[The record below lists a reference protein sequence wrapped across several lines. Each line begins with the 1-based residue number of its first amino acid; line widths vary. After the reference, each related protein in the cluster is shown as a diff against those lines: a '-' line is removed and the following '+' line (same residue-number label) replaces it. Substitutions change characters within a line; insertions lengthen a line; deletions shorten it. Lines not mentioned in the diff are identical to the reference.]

1 MPFTILTAQDVQT
14 ALPMR
19 DAIDAMRKAFGLLAS
34 GEAHAPLRTA
44 IEIPKHDAV
53 TLVMPAYLPVGN
65 RLGAK
70 LVSVFPDNATLDLP
84 TIHAVVILLNAATGQ
99 PVALLEGT
107 ALTAIRT
114 GAASGLATDLLAR
127 PDAATLAIV
136 GSGAQA
142 RAQLQAVCCAR
153 KIEQVWVYSR
163 TRQHAERFAAEIAG
177 RDGVPAS
184 IEVTA
189 SAREAAA
196 HADIIC
202 TATRSPTPVLLAS
215 EVRPGTHVNAIG
227 SYTPDMREIDPN
239 LVRAAGVFVDQRLA
253 ALAEAGEVIDCVKDG
268 SVKESDLTEL
278 GEVVNGARPGRK
290 TAEQITLFKSVGL
303 AAQDITAGQQALT
316 AALHKKLGLSVN
328 L

>member
-1 MPFTILTAQDVQT
+1 MRFHILTAQDVRA

-19 DAIDAMRKAFGLLAS
+19 DAIDAMRKAFSLLAE
-34 GEAHAPLRTA
+34 GEVDMPQRAA

-53 TLVMPAYLPVGN
+53 TLVMPAYVHVGN

-70 LVSVFPDNATLDLP
+70 LISVFPNNRGLDLP

-99 PVALLEGT
+99 PAALLEGT

-114 GAASGLATDLLAR
+114 GAVGGLATDLLAR
-127 PDAATLAIV
+127 RDASTLAIL

-142 RAQLQAVCCAR
+142 RTQLEAVCCVR
-153 KIEQVWVYSR
+153 NIERVFVYSR
-163 TRQHAERFAAEIAG
+163 TRAHAEQFAADMAG
-177 RDGVPAS
+177 RDGAPAS
-184 IEVTA
+184 IEVSA
-189 SAREAAA
+189 SAQEACLAA
-196 HADIIC
+196 DVVCA
-202 TATRSPTPVLLAS
+202 ATRSATPVLRAAD
-215 EVRPGTHVNAIG
+215 VRPGTHINAIG
-227 SYTPDMREIDPN
+227 SYTPAMREIDAD
-239 LVRAAGVFVDQRLA
+239 LVRGSTVFVDQRQA

-268 SVKESDLTEL
+268 SLTESDLTEL

-303 AAQDITAGQQALT
+303 AVQDVTAAQQALT
-316 AALHKKLGLSVN
+316 AAMQKKLGAVVN